1 MELNINGLYK
11 TYANGVKALDNV
23 TLNVPQG
30 MYGLLGQNGAG
41 KSTLMRTIAT
51 LQDADA
57 GSVRLGDLDVLV
69 RLSLIHI

>member
-1 MELNINGLYK
+1 MELQVNGLSK

-41 KSTLMRTIAT
+41 KSSLMRTIAT
-51 LQDADA
+51 LQDADT
-57 GSVRLGDLDVLV
+57 GSARNW
-69 RLSLIHI
+69 